1 MGRGNVEA
9 SLGKSD
15 SFDVFSQR
23 AEYFGLR
30 YICDTVTV
38 EFPIMLPVE
47 GLELHTCEV
56 HRETSGTT
64 KSGRHTEMPRENTYS
79 LRVRPNIPIM
89 TCLCHKY
96 RDYWIFGVQFEGI
109 HILEE

>member
-1 MGRGNVEA
+1 LRFFGPNRQEEHHNMGRGNVEA

-64 KSGRHTEMPRENTYS
+64 KSGRH
-79 LRVRPNIPIM
+79 
-89 TCLCHKY
+89 KY